1 MDLKAI
7 LDKLRSF
14 ESNESIEQAIEQ
26 VEAMAGE
33 QINEG
38 MTVNKTTSV
47 DDNGQSRETMSIT
60 ADGDDVRE
68 LEELLMMAG
77 MKPAQEMPQQSMPQE
92 MEAELEEEFA
102 NEPAEQYGDTEQ
114 QLIAQS
120 GGINGP
126 KTQQRIKAAGDNP
139 LAAESAQDKD
149 LADAFMEEFK
159 DFLKDK

>member
-60 ADGDDVRE
+60 ADDGWY
-68 LEELLMMAG
+68 
-77 MKPAQEMPQQSMPQE
+77 
-92 MEAELEEEFA
+92 EASTGNA
-102 NEPAEQYGDTEQ
+102 TTTNATR
-114 QLIAQS
+114 
-120 GGINGP
+120 NGSR
-126 KTQQRIKAAGDNP
+126 T
-139 LAAESAQDKD
+139 
-149 LADAFMEEFK
+149 
-159 DFLKDK
+159 

>member
-1 MDLKAI
+1 
-7 LDKLRSF
+7 
-14 ESNESIEQAIEQ
+14 
-26 VEAMAGE
+26 
-33 QINEG
+33 
-38 MTVNKTTSV
+38 
-47 DDNGQSRETMSIT
+47 
-60 ADGDDVRE
+60 
-68 LEELLMMAG
+68 
-77 MKPAQEMPQQSMPQE
+77 MKPAQEMPQQPMPQE

-102 NEPAEQYGDTEQ
+102 NEPDEQYGDTEQ

-139 LAAESAQDKD
+139 LAAESVQDRD